1 MPTIDR
7 MIYLVVS
14 DHPTGPLIHETSLA
28 DTDRKTVAKD
38 IADDQFGPV
47 ISVLEINPAEKI
59 CREVTDEFQ
68 QAIADREIEDR

>member
-1 MPTIDR
+1 

-38 IADDQFGPV
+38 IADDQYGEI
-47 ISVLEINPAEKI
+47 ISVLELNPVEGI

-68 QAIADREIEDR
+68 KAIDDREEAIADARRGL